1 MKRLKLRIAKFNKML
16 VVEQLQRNGD
26 FYETEHIKFNIQP
39 VLSLNPRTMILN
51 SKLENALC
59 GALRFESNEMRDE
72 CAANFVK
79 WITEEQFGGNG
90 KLEIGKPCLVR
101 DYEDAD
107 WEENI
112 YAGKL
117 SHNIRDRDALFL
129 TESEMSRTHFVSW
142 KYAKPLN
149 SAQPKIDGEIYTWE
163 VEE

>member
-1 MKRLKLRIAKFNKML
+1 MKKLKLRIAKFDRML
-16 VVEQLQRNGD
+16 VVEQLGRDGV
-26 FYETEHIKFNIQP
+26 FK
-39 VLSLNPRTMILN
+39 N
-51 SKLENALC
+51 SERVRISGYMCLGKNWIDLP
-59 GALRFESNEMRDE
+59 ESCIFRSADSRIFSDNQERDE
-72 CAANFVK
+72 YAANLIR
-79 WITEEQFGGNG
+79 WITEEQFGGSG

-101 DYEDAD
+101 DYEDAE

-163 VEE
+163 MYE